1 VKMNHPLIR
10 YHGGKFR
17 LAHWIISQMP
27 NHTCYTEVFGGAAGV
42 LLQKPRAYAEVYN
55 DLDGEIVNLFEV
67 LRDSSSR
74 GELIE
79 QLVLTPY
86 SRADFEKAW
95 EPAENKIERA
105 RRVCV
110 RAQMGFGSAG
120 ATKGI
125 TGFRIDTKRQYGTAQ
140 SLWSTYPEHLG
151 MIGQRLSGVLIENR
165 PAIQVLQDHDAE
177 STLHYVDP
185 PYVMDTRY
193 DGAKSG
199 RIYRHE
205 MDDVD
210 PPYVMDTRYDGAK
223 SGRIYRHEMD
233 DVDHQDLLKT
243 LLDLKGMVMLSGY
256 LCELY
261 DDMLKGWKR
270 VETNARISSG
280 RGTDTRTECLWMNP
294 AAAQPDLFGG
304 AA

>member
-1 VKMNHPLIR
+1 MSIDRPLIR
-10 YHGGKFR
+10 YHGAKFR

-27 NHTCYTEVFGGAAGV
+27 NHTCYTEAFGGAAGV

-55 DLDGEIVNLFEV
+55 DLDGDIVNLFEV

-74 GELIE
+74 SELIE

-86 SRADFEKAW
+86 SRADFESAW
-95 EPAENKIERA
+95 EPTINKIERA
-105 RRVCV
+105 RRVCI

-140 SLWSTYPEHLG
+140 SLWATYPEHLG
-151 MIGQRLSGVLIENR
+151 IIGQRLSGVLIENR
-165 PAIQVLQDHDAE
+165 PAIQILKDHDAE
-177 STLHYVDP
+177 TTLHYVDP

-205 MDDVD
+205 MSD
-210 PPYVMDTRYDGAK
+210 
-223 SGRIYRHEMD
+223 S
-233 DVDHQDLLKT
+233 DHQELLST
-243 LLDLKGMVMLSGY
+243 LLELKGMVMLSGY
-256 LCELY
+256 PSELY
-261 DDMLKGWKR
+261 DDVLVGWKR
-270 VETNARISSG
+270 IDTSARISSG
-280 RGTDTRTECLWMNP
+280 RGTGIRTECLCVNP
-294 AAAQPDLFGG
+294 AAQQPDLFSEVV
-304 AA
+304 A

>member
-1 VKMNHPLIR
+1 M
-10 YHGGKFR
+10 
-17 LAHWIISQMP
+17 
-27 NHTCYTEVFGGAAGV
+27 
-42 LLQKPRAYAEVYN
+42 
-55 DLDGEIVNLFEV
+55 
-67 LRDSSSR
+67 LRNSSSR
-74 GELIE
+74 EQLIE

-86 SRADFEKAW
+86 SRTDFEKAW
-95 EPAENKIERA
+95 ETAECKIERA

-165 PAIQVLQDHDAE
+165 PAIQVLKDHDAT

-185 PYVMDTRY
+185 PYVIDTRY

-205 MDDVD
+205 MSDSD
-210 PPYVMDTRYDGAK
+210 
-223 SGRIYRHEMD
+223 HEE
-233 DVDHQDLLKT
+233 LLNK
-243 LLDLKGMVMLSGY
+243 LLELEGMVMLSGY
-256 LCELY
+256 GSEMY
-261 DDMLKGWKR
+261 DDILKDWKCIK
-270 VETNARISSG
+270 TNSRISSG
-280 RGTDTRTECLWMNP
+280 RGTDTRIECLWMNP
-294 AAAQPDLFGG
+294 ASAHTDLFGG